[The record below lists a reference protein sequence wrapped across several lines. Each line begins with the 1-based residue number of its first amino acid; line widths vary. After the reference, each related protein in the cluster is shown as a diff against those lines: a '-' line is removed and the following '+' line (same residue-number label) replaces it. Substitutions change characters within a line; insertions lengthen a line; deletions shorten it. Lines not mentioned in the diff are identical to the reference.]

1 MSCSKMSKAV
11 SSSAADSQ
19 MLPNGSSAADSPMP
33 LNGSSAAGSRDS
45 PMPLNGSSA
54 AGSRML
60 PNDIAA
66 ETLQRFNPR
75 DRRCLLAETVVG
87 TFNRPIS
94 PEYVHHRLRTIL
106 EIDGFTKLRY
116 GQAIALERTSADPSA
131 GARFELVSQNYLA
144 AAFLL

>member
-1 MSCSKMSKAV
+1 MSCSNMSKAV

-33 LNGSSAAGSRDS
+33 LNGSSAAGSR
-45 PMPLNGSSA
+45 
-54 AGSRML
+54 ML
-60 PNDIAA
+60 PNDIAV
-66 ETLQRFNPR
+66 ETLQKFYPR
-75 DRRCLLAETVVG
+75 DRRCLPAETVVG
-87 TFNRPIS
+87 TSNRPIS
-94 PEYVHHRLRTIL
+94 HEYVHHRLRTIL

-131 GARFELVSQNYLA
+131 GARFELVSQNHLA

>member
-19 MLPNGSSAADSPMP
+19 MLPNGSSAADSH
-33 LNGSSAAGSRDS
+33 
-45 PMPLNGSSA
+45 
-54 AGSRML
+54 ML

-66 ETLQRFNPR
+66 ESLQKYNPR
-75 DRRCLLAETVVG
+75 ARRCLPAEIVVG
-87 TFNRPIS
+87 IFNRPIS

-106 EIDGFTKLRY
+106 ETDGFTNLRY

-131 GARFELVSQNYLA
+131 GARFELVSQNHLA